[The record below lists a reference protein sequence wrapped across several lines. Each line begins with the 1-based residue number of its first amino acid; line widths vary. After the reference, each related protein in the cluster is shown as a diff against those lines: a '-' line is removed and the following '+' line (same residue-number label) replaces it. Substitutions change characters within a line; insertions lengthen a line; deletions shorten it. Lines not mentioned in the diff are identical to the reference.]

1 MSAGSCHSLG
11 PIRPYLCLIMGFGR
25 PPDSIISVFLTSR
38 GFNKRKLFKIMSN
51 FMHMAI
57 IGSTVH
63 YKNYLKITF
72 MLVKSCF
79 HICKACPFWKCCAVG
94 YCFLW
99 DESPSTFTKK
109 LLAKSF
115 DSFLTALANGTPL
128 PQVPLEKF
136 IWRQLDMKV

>member
-1 MSAGSCHSLG
+1 
-11 PIRPYLCLIMGFGR
+11 
-25 PPDSIISVFLTSR
+25 
-38 GFNKRKLFKIMSN
+38 MSN

-63 YKNYLKITF
+63 YKDYLKTTF

-79 HICKACPFWKCCAVG
+79 NICKACPFWKCCAVG

-99 DESPSTFTKK
+99 YESPFPVTKK
-109 LLAKSF
+109 LLAKSL

-128 PQVPLEKF
+128 LQVPLEKF
-136 IWRQLDMKV
+136 IRRQLDIKV